1 MARLVKCKFCKEQKD
16 VNEAYKAVLYNSKG
30 TPSNAYFCN
39 ETHYQKY
46 KAEEDKKAEEK
57 RRKAEAK
64 KKAEEEK
71 QKRKADKDKV
81 YRLVCEIIG
90 RKEIINTA
98 LWKEWAVWNKVAV
111 DEVIGKYLEE
121 DKDYL
126 QNMIARLEDIEY
138 NRIRYLSAILKNKLG
153 DFKPKVKEV
162 KKVIPVIQEEH
173 YETKFKN
180 KKKRR
185 GFEDL
190 EEEFDE

>member
-1 MARLVKCKFCKEQKD
+1 MI
-16 VNEAYKAVLYNSKG
+16 Y
-30 TPSNAYFCN
+30 
-39 ETHYQKY
+39 
-46 KAEEDKKAEEK
+46 
-57 RRKAEAK
+57 
-64 KKAEEEK
+64 
-71 QKRKADKDKV
+71 
-81 YRLVCEIIG
+81 
-90 RKEIINTA
+90 
-98 LWKEWAVWNKVAV
+98 
-111 DEVIGKYLEE
+111 KYLEE

-126 QNMIARLEDIEY
+126 QNMIARLEDVEY

-162 KKVIPVIQEEH
+162 QKVIPVIQEEH

>member
-1 MARLVKCKFCKEQKD
+1 MARIVKCKFCKEQKD

-39 ETHYQKY
+39 EEHYQKY
-46 KAEEDKKAEEK
+46 KAEEDKKAAEK
-57 RRKAEAK
+57 RRKVEAK

-71 QKRKADKDKV
+71 QKRKVDKDKV

-98 LWKEWAVWNKVAV
+98 LWKEWAVWNKVAA
-111 DEVIGKYLEE
+111 DEIIYKYLEE

-126 QNMIARLEDIEY
+126 QNMIARLEDVEY

-153 DFKPKVKEV
+153 DFKPKAKEI